1 MAMARHSNGKKE
13 DETAAALQKYSAFVE
28 GVLKPQLTETLA
40 KRDELT
46 REMNEYQE
54 LLELVRELQ
63 SQQQQQ
69 SVAADDD
76 EETKDDDHASKKK
89 PEPLHV
95 LMDLGQKFQVRAKI
109 PDPSLIT
116 VDIGLNFHVEM
127 TLEEARVF
135 VNRHLVHLTR
145 YTGLAI
151 RMYYILAC
159 ADAVTGWTVECLQ
172 EARRVAAEGAPGLG
186 PRQRRDRVHPE
197 ARGAPASIVAQGR
210 VVRDPKKCAEI
221 NTH

>member
-1 MAMARHSNGKKE
+1 MAARRSGSKE

-28 GVLKPQLTETLA
+28 DVLKPQLTQTLA

-63 SQQQQQ
+63 SQQQQ
-69 SVAADDD
+69 SANE
-76 EETKDDDHASKKK
+76 EETKGDDSGSGKKL
-89 PEPLHV
+89 EPLHV

-116 VDIGLNFHVEM
+116 IDIGLNFHVEM

-145 YTGLAI
+145 YVLFC
-151 RMYYILAC
+151 YE
-159 ADAVTGWTVECLQ
+159 ADCVFCLC
-172 EARRVAAEGAPGLG
+172 V
-186 PRQRRDRVHPE
+186 
-197 ARGAPASIVAQGR
+197 
-210 VVRDPKKCAEI
+210 C
-221 NTH
+221 

>member
-1 MAMARHSNGKKE
+1 MAMAAARRNSGKE

-28 GVLKPQLTETLA
+28 EVLKPQLTETLA

-69 SVAADDD
+69 SSHDE
-76 EETKDDDHASKKK
+76 EETKGDDSSDGTKSQ
-89 PEPLHV
+89 PLHV

-109 PDPSLIT
+109 ADPSLIT

-145 YTGLAI
+145 KRDEWQQKARQVSDHVNVVIESIQKLVA
-151 RMYYILAC
+151 
-159 ADAVTGWTVECLQ
+159 LQ
-172 EARRVAAEGAPGLG
+172 QV
-186 PRQRRDRVHPE
+186 
-197 ARGAPASIVAQGR
+197 
-210 VVRDPKKCAEI
+210 
-221 NTH
+221 